1 MVTEVGYLKP
11 VSLRAEKSRPRAR
24 GTRRFEMVET
34 RATAGRYRKK
44 GEYVA
49 RVIAGE
55 TIVVPIRG
63 QVGDL
68 ESIYSVNEVGSVIW
82 EMIDGETPVSRMVEA
97 VCRRFEVAP
106 ELAEIDAL
114 DFLKGL
120 EAAGLVEAC

>member
-1 MVTEVGYLKP
+1 M
-11 VSLRAEKSRPRAR
+11 AESRDAA
-24 GTRRFEMVET
+24 GTF
-34 RATAGRYRKK
+34 RKK

-68 ESIYSVNEVGSVIW
+68 EAIYNLNEVGSMIW
-82 EMIDGETPVSRMVEA
+82 EMVDGQTPVSRIVEA
-97 VCRRFEVAP
+97 VCCEFEVTP
-106 ELAEIDAL
+106 QQAEEDTL

-120 EAAGLVEAC
+120 EAAGVVEAERGS

>member
-1 MVTEVGYLKP
+1 M
-11 VSLRAEKSRPRAR
+11 AE
-24 GTRRFEMVET
+24 RRDTVEM
-34 RATAGRYRKK
+34 YRKK

-68 ESIYSVNEVGSVIW
+68 ESIYNLNEVGSLVW
-82 EMIDGETPVSRMVEA
+82 ELMDGETPVRGMIEA
-97 VCRRFEVAP
+97 VCREFDVTP
-106 ELAEIDAL
+106 EQAEKDTL

-120 EAAGLVEAC
+120 EAAGIVEAA

>member
-1 MVTEVGYLKP
+1 M
-11 VSLRAEKSRPRAR
+11 AE
-24 GTRRFEMVET
+24 RRD
-34 RATAGRYRKK
+34 TAGRYRKK

-68 ESIYSVNEVGSVIW
+68 ESIYNLNEVGSVIW
-82 EMIDGETPVSRMVEA
+82 EMTDGETPVSGMIQA
-97 VCRRFEVAP
+97 VCREFDVSP
-106 ELAEIDAL
+106 EQAEQDTL

-120 EAAGLVEAC
+120 ESAGVVEAA